1 MQQTEQHNDK
11 RPPRLNLPFVRRKVD
26 FGTWVYEHRSS
37 ILVTVIIYLLFAIAF
52 VAADIVVERSK
63 AQTEIAIDF
72 SELEKLQEELRR
84 AQEINRE
91 LNRVVQQNEPVRNV
105 ISNEHGL
112 NEQLDDHRTDA
123 KSIYEEAE
131 KVQQQ
136 MRDNAADYALGL
148 KEADKAAQRNEDKGG
163 EKKTAKVR
171 GNVSVSYSL
180 FDPVRHAR
188 RLPVPAYMCEGG
200 GEVVVNI
207 TVNPSGEVIDCSVDD
222 ACSEDNACLRSSAL
236 AKARQSSFNADP
248 SAPAKQYGTISYL
261 FVPQ

>member
-1 MQQTEQHNDK
+1 MPQIEQHNDK
-11 RPPRLNLPFVRRKVD
+11 RPPRLNLPFTRRKVS
-26 FGTWVYEHRSS
+26 FGVWVYEHRSS

-72 SELEKLQEELRR
+72 SELEKLQEELLR

-91 LNRVVQQNEPVRNV
+91 LTRMSYNAPVRNA

-131 KVQQQ
+131 QVQQR

-148 KEADKAAQRNEDKGG
+148 QEADRAAQRNDDKGG
-163 EKKTAKVR
+163 EKKTARVM

-180 FDPVRHAR
+180 TDPVRHAR

-200 GEVVVNI
+200 GEIVVNI
-207 TVNPSGEVIDCSVDD
+207 VVNPSGEVVDCSVDE
-222 ACSEDNACLRSSAL
+222 AYSEQNSCLRSAAL
-236 AKARQSSFNADP
+236 EKARASRFNMDE
-248 SAPAKQYGTISYL
+248 SAPAKQYGTISYV